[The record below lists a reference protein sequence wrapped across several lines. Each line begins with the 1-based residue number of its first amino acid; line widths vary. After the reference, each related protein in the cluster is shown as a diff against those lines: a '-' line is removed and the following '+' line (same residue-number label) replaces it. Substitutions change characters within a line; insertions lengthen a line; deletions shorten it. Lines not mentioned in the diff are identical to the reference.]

1 MAGAHDTTRDC
12 QCPHEHKIQSLET
25 RVNEAHR
32 LLGQIDTDTRNLIV
46 RQTAVEGEIK
56 LLTHQIAEGEKRS
69 ASRHQDAIKATESLL
84 TAVNGIGKKLD
95 DHVIDAHE
103 LIDRAISPVREAING
118 LYSRWWTLATAL
130 IVMLSGGVIG
140 LVVYIWQTQV
150 P

>member
-56 LLTHQIAEGEKRS
+56 LLSHKIEEGEKRS
-69 ASRHQDAIKATESLL
+69 VVRHQDAIKATEALL
-84 TAVNGIGKKLD
+84 TAVNGVGKKLD
-95 DHVIDAHE
+95 DHVVDAHD
-103 LIDRAISPVREAING
+103 LIERAINPVRDAITG

-140 LVVYIWQTQV
+140 LVVYIWQTKV